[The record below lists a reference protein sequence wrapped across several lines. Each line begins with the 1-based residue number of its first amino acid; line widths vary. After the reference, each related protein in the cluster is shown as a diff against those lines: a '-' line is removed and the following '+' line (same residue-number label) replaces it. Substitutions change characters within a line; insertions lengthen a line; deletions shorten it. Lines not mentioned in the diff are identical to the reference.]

1 MANSLSKRNI
11 FISGATSAM
20 AQAFAKRHA
29 GKGAVF
35 YLLGRNEK
43 KLEIVKQDLLV
54 RGAKSVTTRAAD
66 MGKPQDYAAVIQNV
80 IAEMG
85 SIDIALIAQ
94 GVMYKQE
101 DLQKNASLIRDM
113 YQVNV
118 LSAIELATSLANYFE
133 QQKKGSL
140 LVISSVAGD
149 RGRQSNYVY
158 GATKSALSAFTDGLR
173 NRLRKHGVTVVTVKP
188 GFVHSP
194 MTQDLEKG
202 GLLWATPEKI
212 AEDMDKTLE
221 KGGMVLYTPWFWRY
235 IMLIIKHVPDFVFK
249 KMSL

>member
-1 MANSLSKRNI
+1 MTTFSSARNI

-29 GKGAVF
+29 SKGAVF

-54 RGAKSVTTRAAD
+54 RGAKLVTTFAVD
-66 MGKPQDYAAVIQNV
+66 MSKQQDYESIIQQA
-80 IAEMG
+80 ISTLG
-85 SIDIALIAQ
+85 TIDIALIAQ

-101 DLQKNASLIRDM
+101 DLQKNTTLVRDM

-140 LVISSVAGD
+140 LIISSVAGD

-173 NRLRKHGVTVVTVKP
+173 NRLCKQGVTVVTVKP
-188 GFVHSP
+188 GFVDSP

-202 GLLWATPEKI
+202 GPLWATPEKI

>member
-1 MANSLSKRNI
+1 MTQSI

-20 AQAFAKRHA
+20 AQAFARRHA
-29 GKGAVF
+29 SKGACL

-54 RGAKSVTTRAAD
+54 RGAKSVTSLAVD
-66 MGKPQDYAAVIQNV
+66 MSKQQAYEAIVQQAISALGV
-80 IAEMG
+80 
-85 SIDIALIAQ
+85 IDIALIAQ
-94 GVMYKQE
+94 GVMYQQD
-101 DLQKNASLIRDM
+101 DLQKNVVLIRDM

-118 LSAIELATSLANYFE
+118 LSAVELATSLGNYFE
-133 QQKKGSL
+133 QRKKGSL
-140 LVISSVAGD
+140 LIISSVAGD

-173 NRLRKHGVTVVTVKP
+173 NRLFRHGVTVVTVKP
-188 GFVHSP
+188 GFVDSP

-202 GLLWATPEKI
+202 GPLWATPEKI

-221 KGGMVLYTPWFWRY
+221 KGGTVLYTPWFWRY